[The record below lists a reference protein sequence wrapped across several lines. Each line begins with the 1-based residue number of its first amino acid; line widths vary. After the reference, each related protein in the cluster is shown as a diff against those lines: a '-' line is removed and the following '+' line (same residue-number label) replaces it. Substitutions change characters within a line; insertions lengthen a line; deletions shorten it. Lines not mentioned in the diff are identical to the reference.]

1 MFLSEFLCYVL
12 FLVVIPGVNGWW
24 SIDVYI
30 STIVL
35 VYIMNHF
42 LVNSE
47 CSISCLYIIIIPGL
61 FIKKQKQ
68 NKTQT
73 TQKISNIEIVDICQF
88 CVHVF
93 ALPFY
98 THYVGDHLMHIL
110 YQSCLILFFDKFLRW
125 FLFHIHFTHFCFLA
139 SLFFSH

>member
-1 MFLSEFLCYVL
+1 
-12 FLVVIPGVNGWW
+12 
-24 SIDVYI
+24 
-30 STIVL
+30 
-35 VYIMNHF
+35 MNHF

-98 THYVGDHLMHIL
+98 KHYVRDHLMHIL
-110 YQSCLILFFDKFLRW
+110 YQSCLILFFYKFLRW
-125 FLFHIHFTHFCFLA
+125 FSFHIHFTHILFPHIINFQSLINVKSIFWFCF
-139 SLFFSH
+139 SIPNSSFFSVRDDLLLM

>member
-1 MFLSEFLCYVL
+1 MSVQY
-12 FLVVIPGVNGWW
+12 P
-24 SIDVYI
+24 
-30 STIVL
+30 
-35 VYIMNHF
+35 
-42 LVNSE
+42 
-47 CSISCLYIIIIPGL
+47 CLYIIIIPGL

-98 THYVGDHLMHIL
+98 THYVGDYLMHIL

-125 FLFHIHFTHFCFLA
+125 FSFHIHFTHILFPHIINFQ
-139 SLFFSH
+139 SLINVKSIFWFVLVFPILVFFQYGTICYWCNKITNGGVCCYNIG